1 MRTLSYSATLLLVS
15 IGLTT
20 TAFAQTTPA
29 RTPLPARDTS
39 AHRGASE
46 KPPLLKTQG
55 EYAAP
60 GMTGAP
66 KQQVMT
72 DYQNKP
78 IRPAVEEKA
87 PTSLSSQP
95 VDPKDAKRLKMKRP
109 PKRD

>member
-1 MRTLSYSATLLLVS
+1 MRIFSYSATLLFVS

-29 RTPLPARDTS
+29 RTPPPARDTS
-39 AHRGASE
+39 THRGISE

-66 KQQVMT
+66 KQRVLT
-72 DYQNKP
+72 DYDNKQ

-87 PTSLSSQP
+87 QTSLSSRP
-95 VDPKDAKRLKMKRP
+95 VDPKDAKRIKMKRP

>member
-1 MRTLSYSATLLLVS
+1 MRILSSSAALLLVS
-15 IGLTT
+15 VGLTT

-29 RTPLPARDTS
+29 RTPPPARDTS
-39 AHRGASE
+39 THRGLSE

-60 GMTGAP
+60 GMSGAP
-66 KQQVMT
+66 KQKVLT
-72 DYQNKP
+72 DYDNKV

-95 VDPKDAKRLKMKRP
+95 VDPKDAKRIKMKRP